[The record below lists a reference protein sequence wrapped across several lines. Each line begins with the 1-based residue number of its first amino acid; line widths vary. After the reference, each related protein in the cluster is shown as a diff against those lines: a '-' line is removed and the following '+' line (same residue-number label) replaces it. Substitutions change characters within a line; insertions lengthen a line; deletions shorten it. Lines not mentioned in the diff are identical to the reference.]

1 MSSGNEKITINLP
14 AMSNQD
20 IKTTLISIYD
30 KINKPPTKEVGYD
43 LFLKLVHK
51 NLYSS
56 PQMNYII
63 NHVSE
68 FIIPLEPKEKDP
80 CIKLLSLIFYSPS
93 NEEES
98 IDPKIYFPYLS
109 PVLTTLQNL
118 IKDSNS
124 TIFPTIANV
133 FAEIVQNIMPT
144 DIEASNI
151 ELDQEE
157 KTAYEMMQGFCIY
170 NMKYDDKSNRIVGSL
185 CLTKLVEN
193 CPVVLQKQYMKLI
206 WEVIMNLID
215 KKNFNAK
222 YELLNCLIS
231 LILGAENLFSPYA
244 HDTLYKIL
252 DFLTDTDWFKR
263 KLALNVIYT
272 LIFYCKEEILPLKEH
287 IISFLRSLKSDKA
300 KEVREVCLL
309 ILKIFSENEQKN
321 KDNNKDKSSKGTNSS
336 INTKKKAGNKLNE
349 SKSINKA
356 KKNNI
361 NINNKNNT
369 NNNTNNSTSNNTNKF
384 RNSMPKKIGNKFN
397 KSNESDKNSNKF
409 SDCMIPE
416 IRDNNSNLKEN
427 KNKFNENIK
436 SLESSKTEEVK
447 KNNEIIQE
455 QDNNNYLGKK
465 TGMNSTMKNNIKENN
480 SETVSS
486 SQNTKLV
493 NRKDDKTFINEKM
506 VIKPDP
512 NKSIFKSSPNP
523 AFFSQAN
530 KKAKDIVL
538 VSKGDPSKFKNNL
551 NNNNKND
558 IIVQVPKEKKETKE
572 TNKNDIIVQV
582 PKEKKETNK
591 NDIVVQVPKEK
602 KEIKEINKND
612 IIVQVPKEKKIE
624 IKNDNVNKNNNDI
637 EKNKEEINNENNI
650 NIINKNEAKENKE
663 NKENKEKT
671 NIENHIKNKAAPIKR
686 NKIVK
691 KIIEKEKEFKPEE
704 KIESNKEMIDIRYKV
719 KEEDTKDKNII
730 KDNMEKK
737 EEDVEIKD
745 YKTYLNNNEKIKEK
759 TKTNYDPNIINTLL
773 SQMNSLSEKQ
783 LSLIDVMDNIQMETQ
798 GQIKQLNKRISKLE
812 KNLEE
817 LNNEL
822 YYLKNE

>member
-14 AMSNQD
+14 GMSNQE
-20 IKTTLISIYD
+20 IKTSLISIYD

-68 FIIPLEPKEKDP
+68 FILPLEPKEKDP

-98 IDPKIYFPYLS
+98 IDSKIYFPYLS

-244 HDTLYKIL
+244 HNTLYKVL
-252 DFLTDTDWFKR
+252 DFLADTDWFKR

-287 IISFLRSLKSDKA
+287 IISFLRALKTDKV

-321 KDNNKDKSSKGTNSS
+321 KDNTKDKNSKGNNSS
-336 INTKKKAGNKLNE
+336 INLKKKLGNKPNE
-349 SKSINKA
+349 NKSSNKTKNNKA
-356 KKNNI
+356 NVSMN
-361 NINNKNNT
+361 NNT
-369 NNNTNNSTSNNTNKF
+369 NNNSSNNNNNNNTNKLK
-384 RNSMPKKIGNKFN
+384 NSIQKKMGTKFN
-397 KSNESDKNSNKF
+397 KNIDPDKNSNKF

-416 IRDNNSNLKEN
+416 IRDNNANIKEN
-427 KNKFNENIK
+427 KNKFNDNMK
-436 SLESSKTEEVK
+436 SLESNKNEEIK
-447 KNNEIIQE
+447 KNNEIIQD
-455 QDNNNYLGKK
+455 QDNNNFLAKK
-465 TGMNSTMKNNIKENN
+465 TGMNSTMKNNLKESN
-480 SETVSS
+480 SETVTS

-530 KKAKDIVL
+530 KKSKDIVV
-538 VSKGDPSKFKNNL
+538 VSKGDPSKFKNNST
-551 NNNNKND
+551 NNNKNEEIIINIKEKKDTKEIKETNNTND
-558 IIVQVPKEKKETKE
+558 IIVQVPKEKKV
-572 TNKNDIIVQV
+572 I
-582 PKEKKETNK
+582 
-591 NDIVVQVPKEK
+591 
-602 KEIKEINKND
+602 KEIKETSKND

-624 IKNDNVNKNNNDI
+624 LKNDTVNKNNNNDI
-637 EKNKEEINNENNI
+637 DNNNEDINNEITI
-650 NIINKNEAKENKE
+650 NIVNKKEIKDDTEKPNTE
-663 NKENKEKT
+663 NS
-671 NIENHIKNKAAPIKR
+671 IKNKAAPIKR
-686 NKIVK
+686 NKVNK
-691 KIIEKEKEFKPEE
+691 KINEKEKEKEIKPEE
-704 KIESNKEMIDIRYKV
+704 KIESNNEKINIKYKI
-719 KEEDTKDKNII
+719 KEDTKEKNII
-730 KDNMEKK
+730 YKDNTDEKQ
-737 EEDVEIKD
+737 EDIEIKD
-745 YKTYLNNNEKIKEK
+745 YKTYLNRSEKNKEK
-759 TKTNYDPNIINTLL
+759 MNYDPNIINSLL

>member
-14 AMSNQD
+14 GMSNQE
-20 IKTTLISIYD
+20 IKTSLISIYD

-68 FIIPLEPKEKDP
+68 FILPLEPKEKDP

-98 IDPKIYFPYLS
+98 IDSKIYFPYLS

-244 HDTLYKIL
+244 HNTLYKVL
-252 DFLTDTDWFKR
+252 DFLADTDWFKR

-272 LIFYCKEEILPLKEH
+272 LIFCCKEEILPLKEH
-287 IISFLRSLKSDKA
+287 VISFLRGLKTDKV

-309 ILKIFSENEQKN
+309 LLKIFSENEQKN
-321 KDNNKDKSSKGTNSS
+321 KDNTKDKNSKGNNSS
-336 INTKKKAGNKLNE
+336 INLKKKLGNKPNE
-349 SKSINKA
+349 NKSSNKTKNNKA
-356 KKNNI
+356 NSNVSM
-361 NINNKNNT
+361 NNNT
-369 NNNTNNSTSNNTNKF
+369 NNNSSNNNNNNNTNKLK
-384 RNSMPKKIGNKFN
+384 NSMQKKMGTKFN
-397 KSNESDKNSNKF
+397 KNIDPDKNSNKF

-416 IRDNNSNLKEN
+416 IRDNNANIKEN
-427 KNKFNENIK
+427 KNKFNDNMK
-436 SLESSKTEEVK
+436 SLESNKNEEIK
-447 KNNEIIQE
+447 KNNEIIQD
-455 QDNNNYLGKK
+455 QDNNNFLAKK
-465 TGMNSTMKNNIKENN
+465 TGMNSTMKNNLKESN
-480 SETVSS
+480 SETVTS

-530 KKAKDIVL
+530 KKSKDIVV
-538 VSKGDPSKFKNNL
+538 VSKGDPSKFKNNST
-551 NNNNKND
+551 NNNKNEEIIINIKEKKDTKEIKETNNTND
-558 IIVQVPKEKKETKE
+558 IIVQVPKEKKA
-572 TNKNDIIVQV
+572 I
-582 PKEKKETNK
+582 
-591 NDIVVQVPKEK
+591 
-602 KEIKEINKND
+602 KEIKETSKND

-624 IKNDNVNKNNNDI
+624 VKNDTVNKNNNNDI
-637 EKNKEEINNENNI
+637 DNNNEDINNEITI
-650 NIINKNEAKENKE
+650 NIVNKKEIKDDTEKPNTE
-663 NKENKEKT
+663 NS
-671 NIENHIKNKAAPIKR
+671 IKNKAAPIKR
-686 NKIVK
+686 NKVNK
-691 KIIEKEKEFKPEE
+691 KINEKEKEIKPEE
-704 KIESNKEMIDIRYKV
+704 KIESNNEKINIKYKI
-719 KEEDTKDKNII
+719 KEDTKEKNII
-730 KDNMEKK
+730 YKDNTNEKQ
-737 EEDVEIKD
+737 EDIEIKD
-745 YKTYLNNNEKIKEK
+745 YKTYLNRSEKNKEK
-759 TKTNYDPNIINTLL
+759 MNYDPNIINSLL

>member
-1 MSSGNEKITINLP
+1 MSSGTEKISINLP
-14 AMSNQD
+14 GMSNQE
-20 IKTTLISIYD
+20 IKTSLISIYD

-51 NLYSS
+51 NLYSP
-56 PQMNYII
+56 PQMNFII

-68 FIIPLEPKEKDP
+68 FITPLEPKEKDP

-93 NEEES
+93 NEEDS
-98 IDPKIYFPYLS
+98 VDSKIYFPYLS

-193 CPVVLQKQYMKLI
+193 CPIVLQKQYMKLI

-244 HDTLYKIL
+244 HNTLYKVL
-252 DFLTDTDWFKR
+252 DFLADTDWFKR

-287 IISFLRSLKSDKA
+287 IISFLRALKTDKV

-309 ILKIFSENEQKN
+309 ILKIFSENEPKT
-321 KDNNKDKSSKGTNSS
+321 KDNNKDKNSKGNNAS
-336 INTKKKAGNKLNE
+336 INNKKRTANKLNE
-349 SKSINKA
+349 SKNINKT
-356 KKNNI
+356 KKINASVSMNNDA
-361 NINNKNNT
+361 
-369 NNNTNNSTSNNTNKF
+369 NSNSNNTNSNN
-384 RNSMPKKIGNKFN
+384 NSNKMKNSVQKKLGNKFN
-397 KSNESDKNSNKF
+397 KNNDQDKNSNKF

-416 IRDNNSNLKEN
+416 IKENNNNINNNLKEN
-427 KNKFNENIK
+427 KNKFNENLK
-436 SLESSKTEEVK
+436 SLDLNKIDVAA
-447 KNNEIIQE
+447 KNIEINQE
-455 QDNNNYLGKK
+455 QDTNIFLGKK
-465 TGMNSTMKNNIKENN
+465 TGMNSTMKNNMKESNT
-480 SETVSS
+480 ETVSS
-486 SQNTKLV
+486 SQINTKFV
-493 NRKDDKTFINEKM
+493 NRKEDKTFVNEKM

-523 AFFSQAN
+523 AFFNQAN
-530 KKAKDIVL
+530 KKSKDIVL
-538 VSKGDPSKFKNNL
+538 VSKGDPSKFKNNI
-551 NNNNKND
+551 NNNNKNDEIIIQLPKEKKPEVKND
-558 IIVQVPKEKKETKE
+558 IIVQVPKEKKPEV
-572 TNKNDIIVQV
+572 KND
-582 PKEKKETNK
+582 TNV
-591 NDIVVQVPKEK
+591 NNNSNNNINNNA
-602 KEIKEINKND
+602 EIN
-612 IIVQVPKEKKIE
+612 
-624 IKNDNVNKNNNDI
+624 
-637 EKNKEEINNENNI
+637 KNKEEIKNTNVNI
-650 NIINKNEAKENKE
+650 NNNTNVINNKE
-663 NKENKEKT
+663 IKENKEKINTT
-671 NIENHIKNKAAPIKR
+671 NNTKNKVAPIKR
-686 NKIVK
+686 KNVPK
-691 KIIEKEKEFKPEE
+691 KINEKEKEIKDEEDNEENNEIVINIKSKPKEE
-704 KIESNKEMIDIRYKV
+704 KIKE
-719 KEEDTKDKNII
+719 KNII
-730 KDNMEKK
+730 IKESKEKK
-737 EEDVEIKD
+737 EDDVEIKD
-745 YKTYLNNNEKIKEK
+745 YKTYLNKSEKNKEKI
-759 TKTNYDPNIINTLL
+759 NYDPNIINSLL

-817 LNNEL
+817 LSNEL

>member
-1 MSSGNEKITINLP
+1 MSSGTEKININLP
-14 AMSNQD
+14 GMTNQE
-20 IKTTLISIYD
+20 IKSSLISIYD

-51 NLYSS
+51 NIYSPS
-56 PQMNYII
+56 QMNFII

-68 FIIPLEPKEKDP
+68 FITPLEPKEKDP

-98 IDPKIYFPYLS
+98 VDSKIYFPYLS

-124 TIFPTIANV
+124 PIFPTIANI

-231 LILGAENLFSPYA
+231 LILGAENLFTPYA
-244 HDTLYKIL
+244 HNTLYKVL
-252 DFLTDTDWFKR
+252 DFLADTDWLKR

-272 LIFYCKEEILPLKEH
+272 LIFYCKDEILPLKEH
-287 IISFLRSLKSDKA
+287 IISFLRALKTDKV

-309 ILKIFSENEQKN
+309 ILKIFSENEPKN
-321 KDNNKDKSSKGTNSS
+321 KENTKDKNKANNNSS
-336 INTKKKAGNKLNE
+336 INRKKFGNRVDNKNLNKNKNSSNNTNTNSSTNKSRISIKKSGNKLN
-349 SKSINKA
+349 
-356 KKNNI
+356 KNI
-361 NINNKNNT
+361 D
-369 NNNTNNSTSNNTNKF
+369 
-384 RNSMPKKIGNKFN
+384 
-397 KSNESDKNSNKF
+397 SDKNSNKF
-409 SDCMIPE
+409 GECVVPEMRDKTSD
-416 IRDNNSNLKEN
+416 NLKSELIKNDLNNFQEN
-427 KNKFNENIK
+427 NNIK
-436 SLESSKTEEVK
+436 SLNKNMNKSSSELIPGFSEQENL
-447 KNNEIIQE
+447 NNTTNISTS
-455 QDNNNYLGKK
+455 KK
-465 TGMNSTMKNNIKENN
+465 TGLNSNIRTNIRESNEQTPINQN
-480 SETVSS
+480 S
-486 SQNTKLV
+486 NKLV

-523 AFFSQAN
+523 AFFNQAN
-530 KKAKDIVL
+530 KKSKDIVL
-538 VSKGDPSKFKNNL
+538 VSKSDSQKYQNNINNKKVEENEIKIEIKEKPNDKKVEEKKENVINTNL
-551 NNNNKND
+551 ENNNNEIKEVKE
-558 IIVQVPKEKKETKE
+558 IKEKKEVPSTK
-572 TNKNDIIVQV
+572 NKVAPIKRKKIAAKV
-582 PKEKKETNK
+582 PEKEEKNKEKE
-591 NDIVVQVPKEK
+591 QEQEEK
-602 KEIKEINKND
+602 KDLNINNINKND
-612 IIVQVPKEKKIE
+612 KK
-624 IKNDNVNKNNNDI
+624 NLVN
-637 EKNKEEINNENNI
+637 EEIE
-650 NIINKNEAKENKE
+650 
-663 NKENKEKT
+663 
-671 NIENHIKNKAAPIKR
+671 
-686 NKIVK
+686 
-691 KIIEKEKEFKPEE
+691 
-704 KIESNKEMIDIRYKV
+704 ESNIV
-719 KEEDTKDKNII
+719 I
-730 KDNMEKK
+730 KFKK
-737 EEDVEIKD
+737 PDAEIKD
-745 YKTYLNNNEKIKEK
+745 YKTFLKKDEDDKNKVNKKESEKI
-759 TKTNYDPNIINTLL
+759 NYDSNIINTLL
-773 SQMNSLSEKQ
+773 LQMNTLSQKQ
-783 LSLIDVMDNIQMETQ
+783 LSLIDIMDNIQMETQ

-812 KNLEE
+812 KNVED

>member
-14 AMSNQD
+14 GMSNQE
-20 IKTTLISIYD
+20 IKTSLISIYD

-68 FIIPLEPKEKDP
+68 FILPLEPKEKDP

-98 IDPKIYFPYLS
+98 IDSKIYFPYLS

-244 HDTLYKIL
+244 HNTLYKVL
-252 DFLTDTDWFKR
+252 DFLADTDWFKR

-287 IISFLRSLKSDKA
+287 IISFLRALKTDKV

-321 KDNNKDKSSKGTNSS
+321 KDNTKDKNSKGNNSS
-336 INTKKKAGNKLNE
+336 INLKKKLGNKPNE
-349 SKSINKA
+349 NKSSNKTKNNKA
-356 KKNNI
+356 NSNVSM
-361 NINNKNNT
+361 NNNT
-369 NNNTNNSTSNNTNKF
+369 NNNSSNNNNNNNTNKLK
-384 RNSMPKKIGNKFN
+384 NSMQKKMGTKFN
-397 KSNESDKNSNKF
+397 KNIDPDKNSNKF

-416 IRDNNSNLKEN
+416 IRDNNANIKEN
-427 KNKFNENIK
+427 KNKFNDNMK
-436 SLESSKTEEVK
+436 SLESNKNEEIK
-447 KNNEIIQE
+447 KNNEIIQD
-455 QDNNNYLGKK
+455 QDNNNFLAKK
-465 TGMNSTMKNNIKENN
+465 TGMNSTMKNNLKESN
-480 SETVSS
+480 SETVTS

-530 KKAKDIVL
+530 KKSKDIVV

-551 NNNNKND
+551 TNNNKNEEIIINIKEKKDTKEIKETNNTND
-558 IIVQVPKEKKETKE
+558 IIVQVPKEKKA
-572 TNKNDIIVQV
+572 I
-582 PKEKKETNK
+582 
-591 NDIVVQVPKEK
+591 
-602 KEIKEINKND
+602 KEIKETSKND

-624 IKNDNVNKNNNDI
+624 VKNDTVNKNNNNDI
-637 EKNKEEINNENNI
+637 DNNNEDINNEITI
-650 NIINKNEAKENKE
+650 NIVNKKEIKDDTEKPNTE
-663 NKENKEKT
+663 NS
-671 NIENHIKNKAAPIKR
+671 IKNKAAPIKR
-686 NKIVK
+686 NKVNK
-691 KIIEKEKEFKPEE
+691 KINEKEKEKEIKPEE
-704 KIESNKEMIDIRYKV
+704 KNESNNEKINIKYKI
-719 KEEDTKDKNII
+719 KEDTKEKNII
-730 KDNMEKK
+730 YKDNIDEKQ
-737 EEDVEIKD
+737 EDIEIKD
-745 YKTYLNNNEKIKEK
+745 YKTYLNRSEKNKEK
-759 TKTNYDPNIINTLL
+759 MNYDPNIINSLL

>member
-14 AMSNQD
+14 GMSNQE
-20 IKTTLISIYD
+20 IKTSLISIYD

-68 FIIPLEPKEKDP
+68 FILPLEPKEKDP

-98 IDPKIYFPYLS
+98 IDSKIYFPYLS

-244 HDTLYKIL
+244 HNTLYKVL
-252 DFLTDTDWFKR
+252 DFLADTDWFKR

-287 IISFLRSLKSDKA
+287 IISFLRALKTDKV

-321 KDNNKDKSSKGTNSS
+321 KDNTKDKNSKGNNSS
-336 INTKKKAGNKLNE
+336 INLKKKLGNKPNE
-349 SKSINKA
+349 NKSSNKTKNNKA
-356 KKNNI
+356 NSNVSM
-361 NINNKNNT
+361 NNNT
-369 NNNTNNSTSNNTNKF
+369 NNNSSNNNNNNNTNKLK
-384 RNSMPKKIGNKFN
+384 NSMQKKMGTKFN
-397 KSNESDKNSNKF
+397 KNIDPDKNSNKF

-416 IRDNNSNLKEN
+416 IRDNNANIKEN
-427 KNKFNENIK
+427 KNKFNENMK
-436 SLESSKTEEVK
+436 SLESNKNEEIK
-447 KNNEIIQE
+447 KNNEIIQD
-455 QDNNNYLGKK
+455 QDNNNFLAKK
-465 TGMNSTMKNNIKENN
+465 TGMNSTMKNNLKESN
-480 SETVSS
+480 SETVTS

-530 KKAKDIVL
+530 KKSKDIVV
-538 VSKGDPSKFKNNL
+538 VSKGDPSKFKNNST
-551 NNNNKND
+551 NNNKNEEIIINIKEKKDTKEIKETNNTND
-558 IIVQVPKEKKETKE
+558 IIVQVPKEKKA
-572 TNKNDIIVQV
+572 I
-582 PKEKKETNK
+582 
-591 NDIVVQVPKEK
+591 
-602 KEIKEINKND
+602 KEIKETSKND

-624 IKNDNVNKNNNDI
+624 LKNDTVNKNNNNDI
-637 EKNKEEINNENNI
+637 DNNNEDINNEITI
-650 NIINKNEAKENKE
+650 NIVNKKEIKDDTEKPNTE
-663 NKENKEKT
+663 N
-671 NIENHIKNKAAPIKR
+671 IIKNKAAPIKR
-686 NKIVK
+686 NKVNK
-691 KIIEKEKEFKPEE
+691 KINEKEKEKEIKPEE
-704 KIESNKEMIDIRYKV
+704 KIESNNEKINIKYKI
-719 KEEDTKDKNII
+719 KEDTKEKNII
-730 KDNMEKK
+730 YKDNTDEKQ
-737 EEDVEIKD
+737 EDIEIKD
-745 YKTYLNNNEKIKEK
+745 YKTYLNRSEKNKEK
-759 TKTNYDPNIINTLL
+759 MNYDPNIINSLL

>member
-14 AMSNQD
+14 GMSNQE
-20 IKTTLISIYD
+20 IKTSLISIYD

-68 FIIPLEPKEKDP
+68 FILPLEPKEKDP

-98 IDPKIYFPYLS
+98 IDSKIYFPYLS

-244 HDTLYKIL
+244 HNTLYKVL
-252 DFLTDTDWFKR
+252 DFLADTDWFKR

-287 IISFLRSLKSDKA
+287 IISFLRALKTDKV

-321 KDNNKDKSSKGTNSS
+321 KDNTKDKNSKGNNSS
-336 INTKKKAGNKLNE
+336 INLKKKLGNKPNE
-349 SKSINKA
+349 NKSSNKA
-356 KKNNI
+356 K
-361 NINNKNNT
+361 NNKTNVSMNNNT
-369 NNNTNNSTSNNTNKF
+369 NNNSSNNNSNNNTNKLK
-384 RNSMPKKIGNKFN
+384 NSIQKKIGTKFN
-397 KSNESDKNSNKF
+397 KNIDPDKNSNKF

-416 IRDNNSNLKEN
+416 IRDNNANIKEN
-427 KNKFNENIK
+427 KNKFNDNMK
-436 SLESSKTEEVK
+436 SLESNKNEEIK
-447 KNNEIIQE
+447 KNNEIIQD
-455 QDNNNYLGKK
+455 QDNNNFLAKK
-465 TGMNSTMKNNIKENN
+465 TGMNTTMKNNLKESN
-480 SETVSS
+480 SETVTS

-530 KKAKDIVL
+530 KKSKDIVV
-538 VSKGDPSKFKNNL
+538 VSKGDPSKFKNNST
-551 NNNNKND
+551 NNNKNEEIIINIKEKKDTKEIKETNNTND
-558 IIVQVPKEKKETKE
+558 IIVQVPKEKKV
-572 TNKNDIIVQV
+572 I
-582 PKEKKETNK
+582 
-591 NDIVVQVPKEK
+591 
-602 KEIKEINKND
+602 KEIKETSKND

-624 IKNDNVNKNNNDI
+624 LKNDTVNKNNNNDI
-637 EKNKEEINNENNI
+637 DNNNEDINNEITI
-650 NIINKNEAKENKE
+650 NIVNKKEIKDDTEKPNTE
-663 NKENKEKT
+663 N
-671 NIENHIKNKAAPIKR
+671 IIKNKAAPIKR
-686 NKIVK
+686 NKINK
-691 KIIEKEKEFKPEE
+691 KINEKEKEKEIKPEE
-704 KIESNKEMIDIRYKV
+704 KIESNNEKINIKYKI
-719 KEEDTKDKNII
+719 KEDTKEKNII
-730 KDNMEKK
+730 YKDNTDEKQ
-737 EEDVEIKD
+737 EDIEIKD
-745 YKTYLNNNEKIKEK
+745 YKTYLNRSEKNKEK
-759 TKTNYDPNIINTLL
+759 MNYDPNIINSLL

>member
-14 AMSNQD
+14 GMSNQE
-20 IKTTLISIYD
+20 IKTSLISIYD

-68 FIIPLEPKEKDP
+68 FILPLEPKEKDP

-98 IDPKIYFPYLS
+98 IDSKIYFPYLS

-244 HDTLYKIL
+244 HNTLYKVL
-252 DFLTDTDWFKR
+252 DFLADTDWFKR

-287 IISFLRSLKSDKA
+287 IISFLRALKTDKV

-321 KDNNKDKSSKGTNSS
+321 KDNTKDKNSKGNNSS
-336 INTKKKAGNKLNE
+336 INLKKKLGNKPNE
-349 SKSINKA
+349 NKSINKA
-356 KKNNI
+356 K
-361 NINNKNNT
+361 NNKTNSNVSMNNNT
-369 NNNTNNSTSNNTNKF
+369 NNNSSNNNNNNNTNKLK
-384 RNSMPKKIGNKFN
+384 NSMQKKMGTKFN
-397 KSNESDKNSNKF
+397 KNIDPDKNSNKF

-416 IRDNNSNLKEN
+416 IRDNNANIKEN
-427 KNKFNENIK
+427 KNKFNENMK
-436 SLESSKTEEVK
+436 SLESNKNEEIK
-447 KNNEIIQE
+447 KNNEIIQD
-455 QDNNNYLGKK
+455 QDNNNFLAKK
-465 TGMNSTMKNNIKENN
+465 TGMNSTMKNNLKESN
-480 SETVSS
+480 SETVTS

-530 KKAKDIVL
+530 KKSKDIVV
-538 VSKGDPSKFKNNL
+538 VSKGDPSKFKNNST
-551 NNNNKND
+551 NNNKNEEIIINIKEKKDTKEIKETNNKND
-558 IIVQVPKEKKETKE
+558 IIVQVPKEKKA
-572 TNKNDIIVQV
+572 I
-582 PKEKKETNK
+582 
-591 NDIVVQVPKEK
+591 
-602 KEIKEINKND
+602 KEIKETSKND

-624 IKNDNVNKNNNDI
+624 IKNDTVNKNNNNDI
-637 EKNKEEINNENNI
+637 DNNNEDINNEITI
-650 NIINKNEAKENKE
+650 NIVNKKEIKDDTEKPNTE
-663 NKENKEKT
+663 NS
-671 NIENHIKNKAAPIKR
+671 IKNKAAPIKR
-686 NKIVK
+686 NKVNK
-691 KIIEKEKEFKPEE
+691 KINEKEKEKEIKPEE
-704 KIESNKEMIDIRYKV
+704 KIESNNEKINIKYKI
-719 KEEDTKDKNII
+719 KEDTKEKNII
-730 KDNMEKK
+730 YKDNTDEKQ
-737 EEDVEIKD
+737 EDIEIKD
-745 YKTYLNNNEKIKEK
+745 YKTYLNRSEKNKEK
-759 TKTNYDPNIINTLL
+759 MNYDPNIINSLL

>member
-14 AMSNQD
+14 GMSNQE
-20 IKTTLISIYD
+20 IKTSLISIYD

-68 FIIPLEPKEKDP
+68 FILPLEPKEKDP

-98 IDPKIYFPYLS
+98 IDSKIYFPYLS

-244 HDTLYKIL
+244 HNTLYKVL
-252 DFLTDTDWFKR
+252 DFLADTDWFKR

-287 IISFLRSLKSDKA
+287 IISFLRALKTDKV

-321 KDNNKDKSSKGTNSS
+321 KDNTKDKNSKGNNSS
-336 INTKKKAGNKLNE
+336 INLKKKLGNKPNE
-349 SKSINKA
+349 NKSSNKTKNNKA
-356 KKNNI
+356 NSNVSM
-361 NINNKNNT
+361 NNNT
-369 NNNTNNSTSNNTNKF
+369 NNNSSNNNNNNNTNKLK
-384 RNSMPKKIGNKFN
+384 NSIQKKIGTKFN
-397 KSNESDKNSNKF
+397 KNIDPDKNSNKF

-416 IRDNNSNLKEN
+416 IRDNNANIKEN
-427 KNKFNENIK
+427 KNKFNENMK
-436 SLESSKTEEVK
+436 SLESNKNEEIK
-447 KNNEIIQE
+447 KNNEIIQD
-455 QDNNNYLGKK
+455 QDNNNFLAKK
-465 TGMNSTMKNNIKENN
+465 TGMNSTMKNNLKESN
-480 SETVSS
+480 SETVTS

-530 KKAKDIVL
+530 KKSKDIVV
-538 VSKGDPSKFKNNL
+538 VSKGDPSKFKNNST
-551 NNNNKND
+551 NNNKNEEIIINIKEKKDTKEIKETNNTND
-558 IIVQVPKEKKETKE
+558 IIVQVPKEKKA
-572 TNKNDIIVQV
+572 I
-582 PKEKKETNK
+582 
-591 NDIVVQVPKEK
+591 
-602 KEIKEINKND
+602 KEIKETSKND

-624 IKNDNVNKNNNDI
+624 LKNDTVNKNNNNDI
-637 EKNKEEINNENNI
+637 DNNNEDINNEITI
-650 NIINKNEAKENKE
+650 NIVNKKEIKDDTEKPNTE
-663 NKENKEKT
+663 N
-671 NIENHIKNKAAPIKR
+671 IIKNKAAPIKR
-686 NKIVK
+686 NKVNK
-691 KIIEKEKEFKPEE
+691 KINEKEKEKEIKPEE
-704 KIESNKEMIDIRYKV
+704 KIESNNEKINIKYKI
-719 KEEDTKDKNII
+719 KEDTKEKNII
-730 KDNMEKK
+730 YKDNTDEKQ
-737 EEDVEIKD
+737 EDIEIKD
-745 YKTYLNNNEKIKEK
+745 YKTYLNRSEKNKEK
-759 TKTNYDPNIINTLL
+759 MNYDPNIINSLL

>member
-14 AMSNQD
+14 GMSNQE
-20 IKTTLISIYD
+20 IKTSLISIYD

-68 FIIPLEPKEKDP
+68 FILPLEPKEKDP

-98 IDPKIYFPYLS
+98 IDSKIYFPYLS

-244 HDTLYKIL
+244 HNTLYKVL
-252 DFLTDTDWFKR
+252 DFLADTDWFKR

-287 IISFLRSLKSDKA
+287 IISFLRALKTDKV

-321 KDNNKDKSSKGTNSS
+321 KDNTKDKNSKGNNSS
-336 INTKKKAGNKLNE
+336 INLKKKLGNKPNE
-349 SKSINKA
+349 NKSSNKTKNNKA
-356 KKNNI
+356 NSNVSM
-361 NINNKNNT
+361 NNNT
-369 NNNTNNSTSNNTNKF
+369 NNNSSNNNNNNNTNKLK
-384 RNSMPKKIGNKFN
+384 NSIQKKIGTKFN
-397 KSNESDKNSNKF
+397 KNIDPDKNSNKF

-416 IRDNNSNLKEN
+416 IRDNNANIKEN
-427 KNKFNENIK
+427 KNKFNDNMK
-436 SLESSKTEEVK
+436 SLESNKNEEIK
-447 KNNEIIQE
+447 KNNEIIQD
-455 QDNNNYLGKK
+455 QDNNNFLAKK
-465 TGMNSTMKNNIKENN
+465 TGMNTTMKNNLKESN
-480 SETVSS
+480 SETVTS

-530 KKAKDIVL
+530 KKSKDIVV
-538 VSKGDPSKFKNNL
+538 VSKGDPSKFKNNST
-551 NNNNKND
+551 NNKKNEEIIINIKEKKDTKEIKETNNTND
-558 IIVQVPKEKKETKE
+558 IIVQVPKEKKA
-572 TNKNDIIVQV
+572 I
-582 PKEKKETNK
+582 
-591 NDIVVQVPKEK
+591 
-602 KEIKEINKND
+602 KEIKETSKND

-624 IKNDNVNKNNNDI
+624 LKNDAVNKNNNNDI
-637 EKNKEEINNENNI
+637 DNNNEDINNEITI
-650 NIINKNEAKENKE
+650 NIVNKKEIKDDTEKPNTE
-663 NKENKEKT
+663 N
-671 NIENHIKNKAAPIKR
+671 IIKNKAAPIKR
-686 NKIVK
+686 NKVNK
-691 KIIEKEKEFKPEE
+691 KINEKEKEKEIKPEE
-704 KIESNKEMIDIRYKV
+704 KIESNNEKINIKYKI
-719 KEEDTKDKNII
+719 KEDTKEKNII
-730 KDNMEKK
+730 YKDNTDEKQ
-737 EEDVEIKD
+737 EDIEIKD
-745 YKTYLNNNEKIKEK
+745 YKTYLNRSEKNKEK
-759 TKTNYDPNIINTLL
+759 MNYDPNIINSLL

>member
-1 MSSGNEKITINLP
+1 MSSGTEKININLP
-14 AMSNQD
+14 GMTNQE
-20 IKTTLISIYD
+20 IKSSLISIYD

-51 NLYSS
+51 NIYSP
-56 PQMNYII
+56 PQMNFII

-68 FIIPLEPKEKDP
+68 FITPLEPKEKDP

-98 IDPKIYFPYLS
+98 VDSKIYFPYLS

-124 TIFPTIANV
+124 PIFPTIANI

-231 LILGAENLFSPYA
+231 LILGAENLFTPYA
-244 HDTLYKIL
+244 HNTLYKVL
-252 DFLTDTDWFKR
+252 DFLADTDWLKR

-272 LIFYCKEEILPLKEH
+272 LIFYCKDEILPLKEH
-287 IISFLRSLKSDKA
+287 IISFLRALKTDKV

-309 ILKIFSENEQKN
+309 ILKIFSENEPKN
-321 KDNNKDKSSKGTNSS
+321 KENTKDKNKANNSS
-336 INTKKKAGNKLNE
+336 INRKKFGNRVDNKNVNKNKNSSNNTNTNSSTNKSRISIKKSGNKLN
-349 SKSINKA
+349 
-356 KKNNI
+356 KNI
-361 NINNKNNT
+361 D
-369 NNNTNNSTSNNTNKF
+369 
-384 RNSMPKKIGNKFN
+384 
-397 KSNESDKNSNKF
+397 SDKNSNKF
-409 SDCMIPE
+409 GECIVPEMRDKTSD
-416 IRDNNSNLKEN
+416 NLKSELIKNDLNNFQEN
-427 KNKFNENIK
+427 NNIK
-436 SLESSKTEEVK
+436 SLNKNMNKSSSELIPGFSEQENL
-447 KNNEIIQE
+447 NNTTNISTS
-455 QDNNNYLGKK
+455 KK
-465 TGMNSTMKNNIKENN
+465 TGLNSNIRTNIRESNEQTPINQN
-480 SETVSS
+480 S
-486 SQNTKLV
+486 NKLV

-523 AFFSQAN
+523 AFFNQAN
-530 KKAKDIVL
+530 KKSKDIVL
-538 VSKGDPSKFKNNL
+538 VSKSDSQKYQNNINNKKVEENEIKIEIKEKPNDKKVEEKKENVINTNLEKNN
-551 NNNNKND
+551 NEIKE
-558 IIVQVPKEKKETKE
+558 VKEVKEKKEVPSTK
-572 TNKNDIIVQV
+572 NKVAPIKRKKIAAKV
-582 PKEKKETNK
+582 PEKEEKNKEKEQEEKKELNI
-591 NDIVVQVPKEK
+591 NN
-602 KEIKEINKND
+602 INKND
-612 IIVQVPKEKKIE
+612 KK
-624 IKNDNVNKNNNDI
+624 NLVN
-637 EKNKEEINNENNI
+637 EEIE
-650 NIINKNEAKENKE
+650 
-663 NKENKEKT
+663 
-671 NIENHIKNKAAPIKR
+671 
-686 NKIVK
+686 
-691 KIIEKEKEFKPEE
+691 
-704 KIESNKEMIDIRYKV
+704 ESNIV
-719 KEEDTKDKNII
+719 I
-730 KDNMEKK
+730 KFKK
-737 EEDVEIKD
+737 PDAEIKD
-745 YKTYLNNNEKIKEK
+745 YKTYLKKDEDDKNKVNKKESEKI
-759 TKTNYDPNIINTLL
+759 NYDSNIINTLL
-773 SQMNSLSEKQ
+773 LQMNTLSQKQ
-783 LSLIDVMDNIQMETQ
+783 LSLIDIMDNIQMETQ

-812 KNLEE
+812 KNVED

>member
-14 AMSNQD
+14 GMSNQE
-20 IKTTLISIYD
+20 IKTSLISIYD

-68 FIIPLEPKEKDP
+68 FILPLEPKEKDP

-98 IDPKIYFPYLS
+98 IDSKIYFPYLS

-244 HDTLYKIL
+244 HNTLYKVL
-252 DFLTDTDWFKR
+252 DFLADTDWFKR

-287 IISFLRSLKSDKA
+287 IISFLRALKTDKV

-321 KDNNKDKSSKGTNSS
+321 KDNTKDKNSKGNNSS
-336 INTKKKAGNKLNE
+336 INLKKKLGNKPNE
-349 SKSINKA
+349 NKSSNKTKNNKA
-356 KKNNI
+356 NSNVSM
-361 NINNKNNT
+361 NNNT
-369 NNNTNNSTSNNTNKF
+369 NNNSSNNNNNNNTNKLK
-384 RNSMPKKIGNKFN
+384 NSMQKKMGTKFN
-397 KSNESDKNSNKF
+397 KNIDPDKNSNKF

-416 IRDNNSNLKEN
+416 IRDNNANIKEN
-427 KNKFNENIK
+427 KNKFNDNMK
-436 SLESSKTEEVK
+436 SLKSNKNEEIK
-447 KNNEIIQE
+447 KNNEIIQD
-455 QDNNNYLGKK
+455 QDNNNFLAKK
-465 TGMNSTMKNNIKENN
+465 TGMNSTMKNNLKESN
-480 SETVSS
+480 SETVTS

-530 KKAKDIVL
+530 KKSKDIVV
-538 VSKGDPSKFKNNL
+538 VSKGDPSKFKNNST
-551 NNNNKND
+551 NNNKNEEIIINIKEKKDTKEIKETNNTND
-558 IIVQVPKEKKETKE
+558 IIVQVPKEKKA
-572 TNKNDIIVQV
+572 I
-582 PKEKKETNK
+582 
-591 NDIVVQVPKEK
+591 
-602 KEIKEINKND
+602 KEIKETSKND

-624 IKNDNVNKNNNDI
+624 LKNDTVNKNNNNDI
-637 EKNKEEINNENNI
+637 DNNNEDINNEITI
-650 NIINKNEAKENKE
+650 NIVNKKEIKDDTEKPNTE
-663 NKENKEKT
+663 NS
-671 NIENHIKNKAAPIKR
+671 IKNKAAPIKR
-686 NKIVK
+686 NKVNK
-691 KIIEKEKEFKPEE
+691 KINEKEKEKEIKPEE
-704 KIESNKEMIDIRYKV
+704 KNESNNDKINIKYKI
-719 KEEDTKDKNII
+719 KEDTKEKNII
-730 KDNMEKK
+730 YKDNTDEKQ
-737 EEDVEIKD
+737 EDIEIKD
-745 YKTYLNNNEKIKEK
+745 YKTYLNRSEKNKEK
-759 TKTNYDPNIINTLL
+759 MNYDPNIINSLL